1 VITTPPQG
9 KVGIGA
15 RRAVPDLRAERP
27 MLVAKR
33 SVVLNDYADTRAKF
47 IQDAQRDMFPFR
59 YEPQAG

>member
-1 VITTPPQG
+1 
-9 KVGIGA
+9 
-15 RRAVPDLRAERP
+15 
-27 MLVAKR
+27 MSVANR